1 MRLSEMQAGPDYVK
15 VLLLG
20 ASGAGKTV
28 NTMTFPGEK
37 MVADFDNKISSAVKF
52 YSGQKEVLDKISVN
66 QYGKMPIIGDPRL
79 TRKPRM
85 RSFLDD
91 LQGYYNLQ
99 NTKQKLP
106 FDTLVIDTITTL
118 TDSILEDYRYV
129 SQTGVKRPNI
139 DQNSQSDYG
148 LLATHFKQ
156 IITGILALDCNIV
169 VIGHTQLAKD
179 EASGTIT
186 NEILMPGQM
195 ASKLGIYFEEV
206 YFAKLDSTGK
216 NIWQTKPDAR
226 TSFCRTQRKLPPEIP
241 AHYGEIVKAR

>member
-1 MRLSEMQAGPDYVK
+1 MKLSEMQSGPDYVK

-28 NTMTFPGEK
+28 NSMTFPGQILS
-37 MVADFDNKISSAVKF
+37 ADFDNKISSAVKF
-52 YSGQKEVLDKISVN
+52 YAGNKEMLERISVN
-66 QYGKMPIIGDPRL
+66 QYGKMPVIGDAKL
-79 TRKPRM
+79 GRKPRM
-85 RSFLDD
+85 KSFLDD
-91 LQGYYNLQ
+91 LQSFYNLQ
-99 NTKQKLP
+99 NNKQKLP
-106 FDTLVIDTITTL
+106 FETIIIDTITTM

-156 IITGILALDCNIV
+156 IITGILALDCNVI
-169 VIGHTQLAKD
+169 VIGHTQLSKD
-179 EASGTIT
+179 ESTGTIT

-206 YFAKLDSTGK
+206 YFAKLDQAGK
-216 NIWQTKPDAR
+216 HVWQTKPDAR
-226 TSFCRTQRKLPPEIP
+226 TAFCRTQRKLPPEIP
-241 AHYGEIVKAR
+241 ANYAEIVKAR